1 MKITNF
7 NVNNIERRLMN
18 LPNRLGEAQP
28 TSSACEKPR
37 PRTRTFQR
45 KQSGRRV
52 IMRYGAAAPD
62 EPEPQP
68 VTMRWLEN

>member
-7 NVNNIERRLMN
+7 NVNNIERRLTN

-37 PRTRTFQR
+37 AADADFPAEAIREAGYHAVWR
-45 KQSGRRV
+45 GGARRV
-52 IMRYGAAAPD
+52 RAATRHDA
-62 EPEPQP
+62 
-68 VTMRWLEN
+68 VA